1 MHHTRDIDDIGGA
14 LIDLMSF
21 FSSPRQDEV
30 LLREAGVEIDK
41 ALFALLVRL
50 AAAGPLSVAGLA
62 EQVGRDHTTISRQ
75 LPKLES
81 LGLVERRGGGADRR
95 IRAASLTVAGETMV
109 RTIAAARRRLL
120 SAALSDWSPADRD
133 DLARL
138 NRRFAD
144 ALAAAARDRG

>member
-1 MHHTRDIDDIGGA
+1 VHHTRDIDDIGGA

-21 FSSPRQDEV
+21 FSSPRRDEV
-30 LLREAGVEIDK
+30 LLREAGVEIDR
-41 ALFALLVRL
+41 ALFPLLVRL

-75 LPKLES
+75 LSKLES
-81 LGLVERRGGGADRR
+81 LGLVTRQDTGADRR
-95 IRAASLTVAGETMV
+95 VHAAALSADGGEVVKAIT
-109 RTIAAARRRLL
+109 AARRRLL
-120 SAALSDWSPADRD
+120 SAALAAWSPADRA

-144 ALAAAARDRG
+144 ALAAAARDRT